1 MAFLYFDIKFKYI
14 FFSLELPIASLIDFS
29 TNWTMGLV
37 NVFFTVPEKMA
48 LQFAY
53 NVEILQP
60 R

>member
-1 MAFLYFDIKFKYI
+1 MH
-14 FFSLELPIASLIDFS
+14 IASLIAFAL
-29 TNWTMGLV
+29 TPLNNGLSQR
-37 NVFFTVPEKMA
+37 VFFSVPEKMA